1 MKLSRKFVSD
11 YIDINDDINT
21 IAEKMTGVGNEYDS
35 AGKLIN
41 ASNLVIGEVLECDMH
56 PDSDHLHVCKI
67 NVRDEVLQIVCGA
80 PNVRKGLKV
89 IVALPGAE
97 LPGGTIKKGV
107 IRGVESNGMLCSI
120 AELGLDHKFLK
131 EEDING
137 IHELPEVAPVGEDP
151 IKYLE
156 LDDEVIDF
164 ELTSNRGDLLSILGM
179 AYELGAIYDEK
190 VNDIDLSHKEGIG
203 NIKDELELKVDTEAC
218 PLFLARKVVNVTIKE
233 SPTFIKNRLIASG
246 IRPINNVVDISNY
259 VMLET
264 GQPLHYYDAD
274 RLGSTLGV
282 RMANDNE
289 ELTTLDNQKRT
300 LSNSDIVIYNNT
312 GAIGLAGIMGG
323 LSTEVENDT
332 KNIVIE
338 SAIFDPVLIRKT
350 SKKVLR
356 SEASNRFEKGLDPKR
371 TYMAMERSLNL
382 LEKYASA
389 TVVGGMLEHKNIDI
403 KDKEIEIAYNKI
415 NKILGIELDKNTIL
429 DIFRKLDFTT
439 LDKGDTVLVTVPSRR
454 IDIVIEEDLVEEVG
468 RIYGIDNIEG
478 RKMILPVRM
487 GKVDKTNRSIRHLLS
502 TLGLSETLTYS
513 LIKESEVH
521 KYTNDTFDS
530 IRLQDPMTEER
541 STLRYSLIPSL
552 LSVYDYNTNRGNNN
566 INLFEIG
573 KSYYV
578 KDNIHYEDE
587 KLTIL
592 MSGTYYNKLGSNR
605 EINYYITKGIL
616 EKVLNYLGYNNRYY
630 YKKEDLPK
638 ELHPGVAASIYI
650 DNKKVGIIG
659 KIHPNVTKDNIFVIE
674 LNLSLLKDIKV
685 SKMKYKEISKFP
697 GISKDIAFVL
707 DKNIT
712 SEEVIKTIKKAGG
725 KLLTKI
731 EVFDLYVDSSLG
743 ENNKSLAFSLYFE
756 DPNKTLTLDEI
767 TEIFDRIAID
777 VEKKHNAK
785 LRNN

>member
-56 PDSDHLHVCKI
+56 PDSDHLHVCKV
-67 NVRDEVLQIVCGA
+67 NVGTEVLQIVCGA

-137 IHELPEVAPVGEDP
+137 IHELPKDAPVGEDP

-190 VNDIDLSHKEGIG
+190 VKDIDLSHKEGIG

-332 KNIVIE
+332 KNIVM
-338 SAIFDPVLIRKT
+338 
-350 SKKVLR
+350 KVL
-356 SEASNRFEKGLDPKR
+356 
-371 TYMAMERSLNL
+371 
-382 LEKYASA
+382 
-389 TVVGGMLEHKNIDI
+389 
-403 KDKEIEIAYNKI
+403 
-415 NKILGIELDKNTIL
+415 
-429 DIFRKLDFTT
+429 
-439 LDKGDTVLVTVPSRR
+439 
-454 IDIVIEEDLVEEVG
+454 
-468 RIYGIDNIEG
+468 
-478 RKMILPVRM
+478 
-487 GKVDKTNRSIRHLLS
+487 
-502 TLGLSETLTYS
+502 S
-513 LIKESEVH
+513 LIQ
-521 KYTNDTFDS
+521 Y
-530 IRLQDPMTEER
+530 
-541 STLRYSLIPSL
+541 
-552 LSVYDYNTNRGNNN
+552 
-566 INLFEIG
+566 
-573 KSYYV
+573 
-578 KDNIHYEDE
+578 
-587 KLTIL
+587 
-592 MSGTYYNKLGSNR
+592 
-605 EINYYITKGIL
+605 
-616 EKVLNYLGYNNRYY
+616 
-630 YKKEDLPK
+630 
-638 ELHPGVAASIYI
+638 
-650 DNKKVGIIG
+650 
-659 KIHPNVTKDNIFVIE
+659 
-674 LNLSLLKDIKV
+674 
-685 SKMKYKEISKFP
+685 
-697 GISKDIAFVL
+697 
-707 DKNIT
+707 
-712 SEEVIKTIKKAGG
+712 
-725 KLLTKI
+725 
-731 EVFDLYVDSSLG
+731 
-743 ENNKSLAFSLYFE
+743 
-756 DPNKTLTLDEI
+756 
-767 TEIFDRIAID
+767 
-777 VEKKHNAK
+777 
-785 LRNN
+785 